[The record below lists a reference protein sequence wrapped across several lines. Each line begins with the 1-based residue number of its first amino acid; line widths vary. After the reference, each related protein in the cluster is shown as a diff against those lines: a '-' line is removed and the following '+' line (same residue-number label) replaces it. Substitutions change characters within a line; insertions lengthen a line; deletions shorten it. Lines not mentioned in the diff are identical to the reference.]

1 MNNRQI
7 SLLRDLIAQDQFQT
21 AAYYAKMFNVS
32 TKTIYKD
39 VQSLNLMLEDYQVAI
54 EKRPHLGIQLDISE
68 NDGQKLL
75 SYLKETG
82 LQTSGEFKSSSDC
95 RELELLQE
103 LAFGDCQIDILDF
116 ALDHFISEASVKRD
130 LEKLVPLAN
139 DYGITFDKCQG
150 KVILNGKESE
160 IRKFLRQAISD
171 RIKKRD
177 EELSFQNLVKF
188 FNKDDLIMIEEQ
200 LSLLS
205 KRYHF
210 EVSDVYKWYFIL
222 DACIS
227 NYRFRNGKLIDRINV
242 SDFASVQDYEIY
254 LLATEFLSA
263 IYALPHDILPQNEIL
278 ATLAALIAIG
288 YISDDHFK
296 DKIFEEAVTDLI
308 SEVSRL
314 VNLDLNDD
322 QHLKKM
328 LLVHVQP
335 MIYRLKN
342 KVLISNQTTE
352 VIKTQYSVLY
362 NLVWLASK
370 ELSNR
375 FLVHLN
381 DAEVSFLTIHFEV
394 AIERKLK
401 PIKIYV
407 ICPHHLA
414 TSELIMVQL
423 RKIISPLDSVQ
434 AIEINDLKKLTLAET
449 DLVIS
454 SVDISDL
461 KIPFIFVNSVIT
473 PQQLQMVQTQYAN
486 FSQGNN
492 QMTTH
497 LQNNDM
503 IIQSMIE
510 RLLDNAIYLNKPFK
524 TKKEC
529 IDYMVS
535 LAHPDN
541 QSNFGFKKSIIKRE
555 ILGNTSVYTGIALP
569 HANPEEVKKSQLI
582 ILTLDKPIKWGVNY
596 VKVIMLIAIESAE
609 VALYRE
615 ALISIYAK
623 IDSKDY
629 IDTLWSSENK
639 ENLLCNLFKEVIY

>member
-7 SLLRDLIAQDQFQT
+7 SLLRDLISQDQFKT
-21 AAYYAKMFNVS
+21 AGYYAQMFNVS

-39 VQSLNLMLEDYQVAI
+39 IQRLNFLLEDFQMVI
-54 EKRPHLGIQLDISE
+54 EKRPHLGIQLDINE
-68 NDGQKLL
+68 NDGQKLI
-75 SYLKETG
+75 SYLQE
-82 LQTSGEFKSSSDC
+82 SGYLSPSHFKSSSDC

-103 LAFGDCQIDILDF
+103 LAFGNCQIDILDF
-116 ALDHFISEASVKRD
+116 ALNHFISEASVKRD
-130 LEKLVPLAN
+130 LEKLLTQAK
-139 DYGITFDKCQG
+139 DFGITFDKCQG
-150 KVILNGKESE
+150 KVMLNGKESE

-177 EELSFQNLVKF
+177 EELSFQNLVRF
-188 FNKDDLIMIEEQ
+188 FSKEDLVLIEEQ

-205 KRYHF
+205 TRYHF
-210 EVSDVYKWYFIL
+210 EVSDIYKWYFIL
-222 DACIS
+222 DSCIA
-227 NYRFRNGKLIDRINV
+227 NQRFRNGKLIDRINV

-254 LLATEFLSA
+254 LLASEFLSA
-263 IYALPHDILPQNEIL
+263 IYSLPHDCLPQNEVL
-278 ATLAALIAIG
+278 ATLAALIAVG
-288 YISDDHFK
+288 YISDEHFT
-296 DKIFEEAVTDLI
+296 DRMFEEAVTDLI
-308 SEVSRL
+308 GEVSRL
-314 VNLDLNDD
+314 VNLDLNED

-375 FLVHLN
+375 FSVHLN

-401 PIKIYV
+401 PKKIYV

-423 RKIISPLDSVQ
+423 RKIISPLDSIQ

-461 KIPFIFVNSVIT
+461 GIPFIFVSSVIT
-473 PQQLQMVQTQYAN
+473 PYQLQMVQKQYAN

-510 RLLDNAIYLNKPFK
+510 RLLDNAIRLNKPFK

-529 IDYMVS
+529 IDFMVS
-535 LAHPDN
+535 LAHPEN
-541 QSNFGFKKSIIKRE
+541 QLNPGFKKSIFKRE
-555 ILGNTSVYTGIALP
+555 VLGNTSVYTGMALP

-596 VKVIMLIAIESAE
+596 VKVIMLIAVESAE

-639 ENLLCNLFKEVIY
+639 ESLLCNLFKEVIY